1 MVMPIL
7 QKSDFGKF
15 FFIVLFGFLMSGSNF
30 CVIHFDG
37 EGKGAPLT
45 NFSEAS
51 FHKFLNC
58 RSAWLNLDGTQR
70 QVAKKSIQFISADAA
85 SDEDY
90 TDFREF
96 SYHRGCYSRF
106 TNATDIKRAQARC
119 QKKCMAGDHLSCQD
133 AVGDDTFHEDETP
146 PVKKVLRSMATT
158 DTSVKPRNPYVA
170 RPVCI
175 ICMSEKAYIT
185 ESVS

>member
-1 MVMPIL
+1 
-7 QKSDFGKF
+7 
-15 FFIVLFGFLMSGSNF
+15 MSGNF

-58 RSAWLNLDGTQR
+58 RSTWLNLDGVQR
-70 QVAKKSIQFISADAA
+70 QVAKKSIEFISADSAC
-85 SDEDY
+85 DENH

-96 SYHRGCYSRF
+96 SYHRGCYSRL

-119 QKKCMAGDHLSCQD
+119 QKKCMAGDHSSCQD
-133 AVGDDTFHEDETP
+133 VIADGENTFDDPP

-158 DTSVKPRNPYVA
+158 DTSIKPRNPYVA

-175 ICMSEKAYIT
+175 ICKSEKVYIT